1 MLTGLEGDPCRR
13 MSGCCRNGTDLR
25 VGNSCEMTG
34 GVCSTRLIDR
44 RVGESL
50 GAWSWLFSAAMPVGY
65 EDRWSC
71 LRVGCQAVRSMMV

>member
-25 VGNSCEMTG
+25 VGNSCERTG
-34 GVCSTRLIDR
+34 GVCSTRLIDL

-50 GAWSWLFSAAMPVGY
+50 GAWSWLFSAAMAG
-65 EDRWSC
+65 E
-71 LRVGCQAVRSMMV
+71 